1 MLLIYIL
8 HPLRDRPRRIID
20 IPLLVF
26 LVFMADGLALYA
38 ISAAL
43 VNLHPLQVVGV
54 MFSAALLADLTG
66 IVLAIVRLV
75 RTKPVGLSARK

>member
-1 MLLIYIL
+1 
-8 HPLRDRPRRIID
+8 
-20 IPLLVF
+20 
-26 LVFMADGLALYA
+26 MAGGLALYA